1 MLANNKRKRSYPA
14 VKIGRLAV
22 DKKSAQLGF
31 GKFILYYVRETYAH
45 DLQSAGCRFITVDA
59 YVDVTGF
66 YERNGF
72 KFMTQ
77 EDERKDTRAMYFD
90 LKSI

>member
-1 MLANNKRKRSYPA
+1 
-14 VKIGRLAV
+14 LAV
-22 DKKSAQLGF
+22 DKKSARLGF
-31 GKFILYYVRETYAH
+31 GKFILYYVRETYANN
-45 DLQSAGCRFITVDA
+45 LQPAGCRFITVDA
-59 YVDVTGF
+59 YAGVTDF

-77 EDERKDTRAMYFD
+77 EDERNDTRAMYFD